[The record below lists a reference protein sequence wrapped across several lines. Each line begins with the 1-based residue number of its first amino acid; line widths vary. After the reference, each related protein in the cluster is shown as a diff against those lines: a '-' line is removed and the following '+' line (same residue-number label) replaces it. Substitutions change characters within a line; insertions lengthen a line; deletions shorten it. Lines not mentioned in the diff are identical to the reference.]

1 MFTVKV
7 HAIEQ
12 SEQTI
17 DAMLRNVVKLS
28 SSEEIQEEDGSNG
41 DAHVA
46 DEEAEEDKEATAV
59 GISGT
64 AVETGDAAAAAAA
77 DGGCDG
83 TRIIKFSSGNPRVEA
98 TRGVMHLFRDTSVDP
113 GSLEHLP
120 VRILKTALHCTALY
134 RFLFSLMATILGFVL
149 VLGHLAE
156 CLKSSHES
164 NLESVENMGTQ

>member
-7 HAIEQ
+7 HAVEQ

-17 DAMLRNVVKLS
+17 DAMLRNVVKSS
-28 SSEEIQEEDGSNG
+28 SSEEIQEEDGSNS

-46 DEEAEEDKEATAV
+46 DEEAEEDKEATAA

-64 AVETGDAAAAAAA
+64 RVETGDAAGAAAN
-77 DGGCDG
+77 GGCDG

-120 VRILKTALHCTALY
+120 VRILKTALHCTL
-134 RFLFSLMATILGFVL
+134 SLPIL
-149 VLGHLAE
+149 
-156 CLKSSHES
+156 SHGNNPRLCARS
-164 NLESVENMGTQ
+164 WPSGRMSQNFA

>member
-7 HAIEQ
+7 HAVEQ

-17 DAMLRNVVKLS
+17 DAMIRNVVKSS

-46 DEEAEEDKEATAV
+46 DEVAEEDKEATAV

-64 AVETGDAAAAAAA
+64 GVETGDAA

-120 VRILKTALHCTALY
+120 VRIKKNCTALHCTL
-134 RFLFSLMATILGFVL
+134 SIPIL
-149 VLGHLAE
+149 
-156 CLKSSHES
+156 SHGNNPRVCARPWPS
-164 NLESVENMGTQ
+164 GRMSPKFA

>member
-7 HAIEQ
+7 HAVEQ

-17 DAMLRNVVKLS
+17 DAMLRNVVKSS

-64 AVETGDAAAAAAA
+64 GVETGDAAAAAA

-120 VRILKTALHCTALY
+120 VRILKTALQCTVLHCTL
-134 RFLFSLMATILGFVL
+134 SLPIL
-149 VLGHLAE
+149 
-156 CLKSSHES
+156 SHGNNPRLCARPWPS
-164 NLESVENMGTQ
+164 GRMSQNFARI

>member
-7 HAIEQ
+7 HAVKQ

-17 DAMLRNVVKLS
+17 DAMLRNVVKSS

-46 DEEAEEDKEATAV
+46 DEEGEEHKEATAV

-64 AVETGDAAAAAAA
+64 RVETGDAAAAAA

-120 VRILKTALHCTALY
+120 VRILKTALHCTL
-134 RFLFSLMATILGFVL
+134 SLPILCHGNNPRLCARPWPSGRMSQNF
-149 VLGHLAE
+149 
-156 CLKSSHES
+156 
-164 NLESVENMGTQ
+164 TRI

>member
-7 HAIEQ
+7 HAVEQ

-17 DAMLRNVVKLS
+17 DAMLRNVVKSS

-64 AVETGDAAAAAAA
+64 GVETGDAAAAAA

-120 VRILKTALHCTALY
+120 VRILKTALHCTL
-134 RFLFSLMATILGFVL
+134 SLPIL
-149 VLGHLAE
+149 
-156 CLKSSHES
+156 SHGNNPRLCARPWPS
-164 NLESVENMGTQ
+164 GRMSQNFARI

>member
-7 HAIEQ
+7 HAVEQ

-17 DAMLRNVVKLS
+17 DAMLRSVVKS
-28 SSEEIQEEDGSNG
+28 SSEEEIQEEAGSNG

-64 AVETGDAAAAAAA
+64 GVETGDAAAA

-120 VRILKTALHCTALY
+120 VRILKTALHSTV
-134 RFLFSLMATILGFVL
+134 SLPIL
-149 VLGHLAE
+149 
-156 CLKSSHES
+156 SHGNNPRLCAGPWPS
-164 NLESVENMGTQ
+164 GRMSQNFARI